1 MTVFL
6 LDVSPVL
13 AEISAAV
20 VVAGIAPAPPAP
32 CLSNVIFSY
41 LDKTTSSSPELPND
55 ALATTATLP
64 IYRRCWY
71 WYWCW
76 CWCCCTCPTC
86 RCCPTR
92 DSSTTHPCPVPR
104 TPRSLQLSMSSNS
117 FNCSQ
122 SCLPSCCCCCSS
134 FFRFICIT
142 NQRQSECGKGWQ
154 QVGGGG

>member
-13 AEISAAV
+13 AEISPAV
-20 VVAGIAPAPPAP
+20 VVAGIAPVPPAP

-41 LDKTTSSSPELPND
+41 LDNTTSSSPELPND

-64 IYRRCWY
+64 IYRRCWC
-71 WYWCW
+71 WY
-76 CWCCCTCPTC
+76 CCTCPTC

-92 DSSTTHPCPVPR
+92 DSSTAHPCPVPR
-104 TPRSLQLSMSSNS
+104 SFQLSMSSNS

-122 SCLPSCCCCCSS
+122 SCLPSCCCCSS

-142 NQRQSECGKGWQ
+142 NQRQSECWKGWQ
-154 QVGGGG
+154 QLGEVGGSCSGCCL